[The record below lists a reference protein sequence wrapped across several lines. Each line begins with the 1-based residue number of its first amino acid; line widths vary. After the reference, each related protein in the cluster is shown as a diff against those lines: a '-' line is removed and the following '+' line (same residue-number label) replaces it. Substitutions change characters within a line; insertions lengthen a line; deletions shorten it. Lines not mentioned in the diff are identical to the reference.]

1 MKFVFFQIPI
11 IVIHN
16 NLNVTNSISVA
27 NLDTLIK
34 TGLYL
39 NDLSMHDFSRDMVLA
54 GQQQSAELKLA
65 LDQELRKSRQLE
77 ITIRKLDEERR
88 RSDELLY
95 QMISCSHLLD

>member
-1 MKFVFFQIPI
+1 MEIFNGKIFF
-11 IVIHN
+11 
-16 NLNVTNSISVA
+16 
-27 NLDTLIK
+27 
-34 TGLYL
+34 
-39 NDLSMHDFSRDMVLA
+39 DLKSLLLSHFHFQKVLA

-95 QMISCSHLLD
+95 QMISKFKFYFIKLIR